1 VTQGESGLRATPGVP
16 QQAGVEIA
24 RLVPPGAHCA
34 LLNWPQ
40 PADDDAESVPAPIV
54 AALCAALSAALG
66 AAAAGGGLAF
76 RWHDQQPLPAGAPT
90 YHPAP
95 RRSLADWLL
104 GWAWPNRAARFGV
117 IVTSDATVAPALFEW
132 IGWDFGAQMVLVHGA
147 EPGDAARAVAAL
159 QRGQDWRRAA
169 LPQGTRLL
177 FGGGHDGAFGLVAA
191 RDADA
196 LHQFCAAAGAAIDG
210 GAA

>member
-1 VTQGESGLRATPGVP
+1 MTQGESGLRAALGTPRP
-16 QQAGVEIA
+16 AGVEIA
-24 RLVPPGAHCA
+24 RLVPPEASCA
-34 LLNWPQ
+34 VLNWPQ
-40 PADDDAESVPAPIV
+40 PADDDEEPVPTPIV
-54 AALCAALSAALG
+54 AALCAALN

-95 RRSLADWLL
+95 RRSLADRLL
-104 GWAWPNRAARFGV
+104 GWAWPNRATRFGV
-117 IVTSDATVAPALFEW
+117 IVTGDAALAPALFAW
-132 IGWDFGAQMVLVHGA
+132 VGWDFGAQMVLVHGA

-159 QRGQDWRRAA
+159 QRGQDWRRTP

-191 RDADA
+191 PDAAA
-196 LHQFCAAAGAAIDG
+196 LQRFCAAAGAAIDG
-210 GAA
+210 EAA